1 LKRVASIAATVTT
14 CKQQK
19 SSSKCIAN
27 SSSSS
32 SSSSSSDYRQ
42 KGCEQLRDTVE
53 VEHSK
58 PASQHEDDNLNNQGF
73 PPNLLQTLKCFSANA
88 ANMDYLIHKM
98 TAAAAMISYK
108 HRETVKITSR
118 IVYME

>member
-1 LKRVASIAATVTT
+1 MKRAASIAATVTT
-14 CKQQK
+14 YKQQK

-32 SSSSSSDYRQ
+32 SSSSDDRK

-73 PPNLLQTLKCFSANA
+73 PPNLLQTLKSLSADA